1 MARVRHFS
9 LFPCRHALKRGWQG
23 TIAPP
28 GRSTAMARADDATVA
43 TIAHRRHARRRAVAF
58 FTALMATAL
67 ALGGALAHAF
77 ALPNKIG
84 MSREDYFVA
93 QQIYAGWNLFAIV
106 LAVEAAGI
114 VALIILH
121 RRAPAVRRPVIV
133 ALACLIAAQAVFWT
147 WTFPANT
154 ATDQWTRIPENWAA
168 FRDQWEYSHLAGA
181 VLQLEVMAALVVAVL
196 RRG

>member
-1 MARVRHFS
+1 M
-9 LFPCRHALKRGWQG
+9 
-23 TIAPP
+23 
-28 GRSTAMARADDATVA
+28 
-43 TIAHRRHARRRAVAF
+43 
-58 FTALMATAL
+58 
-67 ALGGALAHAF
+67 
-77 ALPNKIG
+77 
-84 MSREDYFVA
+84 
-93 QQIYAGWNLFAIV
+93 
-106 LAVEAAGI
+106 
-114 VALIILH
+114 
-121 RRAPAVRRPVIV
+121 RRPVIV